1 MRLHAGP
8 LLSRSNFEFGNIGF
22 QGGRKIEVP
31 NKKSSEQ
38 EVNQHQTQSRTNYD
52 AEAGI
57 RTWSKLGAGKCPHR
71 CVIPAPQLTVDVRK

>member
-1 MRLHAGP
+1 MRLHASP

-22 QGGRKIEVP
+22 QGGWKIEVP

-38 EVNQHQTQSRTNYD
+38 EVNQHQTQSQTNYD

-57 RTWSKLGAGKCPHR
+57 EPGPNWGQANALIVA
-71 CVIPAPQLTVDVRK
+71 